1 MLHPEGPVLRALKLL
16 LADGAL
22 TVRGGET
29 FCGVRPFFY
38 ENDRSSEMKSRKINA
53 MEGKEPVIDKIWGP
67 IAKKR
72 ISWPKSEF
80 IGPKK
85 EHLFT
90 LTMF

>member
-67 IAKKR
+67 IAKKGFLGR
-72 ISWPKSEF
+72 NPSLWTQKKKSTSS
-80 IGPKK
+80 
-85 EHLFT
+85 L
-90 LTMF
+90 